1 MWLSRGGKGGEEEE
15 NSPKASFRFK
25 SHLLPF
31 FFFLILDN
39 FYKVEGAKDALICG
53 NSSDA
58 G

>member
-1 MWLSRGGKGGEEEE
+1 MWLSRGGKGVRKRRILQKLVSDL
-15 NSPKASFRFK
+15 NLTSF
-25 SHLLPF
+25 LF
-31 FFFLILDN
+31 FFIILDN

>member
-1 MWLSRGGKGGEEEE
+1 MWLSRGGKGVRKRRILQKLVSDL
-15 NSPKASFRFK
+15 NLTFF
-25 SHLLPF
+25 LF